1 MAHARTQI
9 IQVIRVFKVE
19 NLYYNNSLLAFNY
32 FVFLIILDNLFIP
45 YVSVWRYLSYLCS
58 TTSIIHRETSG
69 MNIWC
74 WPQFHPS
81 DMPSGKKC
89 YFWYFDSFCLQT
101 SYYML
106 CWPQCY
112 YTRYKD
118 KWDKFLPSGF
128 RVYWKRK
135 TNYNIW
141 YYITFYWYWCNAVLW
156 ER

>member
-1 MAHARTQI
+1 MRTQI

-32 FVFLIILDNLFIP
+32 FVSLIILDNLFIP

-89 YFWYFDSFCLQT
+89 YFWYLYSFVCRPLIIRYVGHSVIIQGTKINETNFCLQGSEST
-101 SYYML
+101 GREK
-106 CWPQCY
+106 Q
-112 YTRYKD
+112 
-118 KWDKFLPSGF
+118 
-128 RVYWKRK
+128 
-135 TNYNIW
+135 I
-141 YYITFYWYWCNAVLW
+141 ITFDII
-156 ER
+156 